1 VSIFLCFGGG
11 ANDMANAFG
20 STVGSKAL
28 TLTQTV
34 ALATVW
40 EFLGAVLLGASVTDT
55 VRSKIADV
63 KQYEDTP
70 DLLMYVM
77 LCAMISAGL
86 WLLFAT
92 LYEFPVSFTH
102 STIGGIVGAS
112 IAGQGWDSVN
122 WSSEQ
127 DDFPYINGLSAV
139 CLGWIFSPLLAACG
153 SIIIFFIT
161 RTFVLKANNSYKRA
175 LYSFPIYM
183 FITSWIVTF
192 FILKKGIPDLD
203 KSIRNNDGT
212 CAWIAAATAAV
223 CTLTLGLGG
232 IFLIQKRVDKD
243 MADLAAFEERE
254 ANKGTTIEDG
264 GAKKAADGSDESNE
278 EEEAAASPAPGSR
291 PKLAELTSS
300 VRRSK
305 IWTGLTHGLNQD
317 VFASSKEG
325 NAEYEEKVGSI
336 HAHSETFDRRTEY
349 GFKYLQIFTASANM
363 FAHGSND
370 VANGIGP
377 LAAIYAIW
385 QCSCIESKSTVPA
398 WILVIGAAG
407 MCLGLMILGYRI
419 IRVLGVKMMR
429 LSHSRGFSCEL
440 AAAIVVIVASRYGL
454 PVSTTQSI
462 TGAITGVGI
471 LECINNRTT
480 GSFNWFLLVK
490 FFCGWVAT
498 IFLVALF
505 AFGLTSFGIK
515 APNSN
520 DSNMIASLNSQMNE
534 TAFSI
539 AEHLDSL
546 GYTAEANAT
555 LEALSE
561 LTDPLI
567 DMNQVFDIYN
577 DQTLF
582 LNETVQARA

>member
-1 VSIFLCFGGG
+1 MSIFLCFGGG
-11 ANDMANAFG
+11 ANDLANAFG

-34 ALATVW
+34 AMACIF

-63 KQYEDTP
+63 KQYTDTP

-77 LCAMISAGL
+77 LCAMISAGF

-92 LYEFPVSFTH
+92 LYELPVSFTH

-127 DDFPYINGLSAV
+127 DDFPFINGLSAV

-183 FITSWIVTF
+183 FITSWIITF
-192 FILKKGIPDLD
+192 FILKKGIPELD
-203 KSIRNNDGT
+203 KSIRDNDGT

-223 CTLTLGLGG
+223 CTVTLGVGG
-232 IFLIQKRVDKD
+232 IFLIKKRVDKD
-243 MADLAAFEERE
+243 MTDLAAFEELN
-254 ANKGTTIEDG
+254 AKKATIEDG
-264 GAKKAADGSDESNE
+264 GAKKADGSDDHSS
-278 EEEAAASPAPGSR
+278 EEAAPPAPGSR

-325 NAEYEEKVGSI
+325 NAAYEEKVGDI
-336 HAHSETFDRRTEY
+336 HAHSETFDRKTEY

-398 WILVIGAAG
+398 WILVIGAFG
-407 MCLGLMILGYRI
+407 MCLGLAVLGYRI

-462 TGAITGVGI
+462 TGGITGVGI

-480 GSFNWFLLVK
+480 ASFNWFLLVK
-490 FFCGWVAT
+490 FFCGWVVT
-498 IFLVALF
+498 IFGVALF
-505 AFGLTSFGIK
+505 AFCLTAFGIK
-515 APNSN
+515 APNT
-520 DSNMIASLNSQMNE
+520 DASNMIASLNSQMNE

-582 LNETVQARA
+582 LNETVQAP